1 MDALLEDGLRNRRD
15 GDEARRVR
23 QACGIALRAEDGD
36 FVVRRAE
43 GLHALVCLLA
53 IVERRCH
60 AMEAQ
65 EGVCYVFGFRPDAS
79 LDAVVRFDMAIDC
92 GEG

>member
-1 MDALLEDGLRNRRD
+1 VGQSRSIS
-15 GDEARRVR
+15 VW
-23 QACGIALRAEDGD
+23 AEDGD
-36 FVVRRAE
+36 LVVRRAE

-65 EGVCYVFGFRPDAS
+65 VWVCYVFGLRPDAS
-79 LDAVVRFDMAIDC
+79 LDAVVGFDMAIDC

>member
-15 GDEARRVR
+15 GDEGRRVC
-23 QACGIALRAEDGD
+23 QSCSIALGAEDGD
-36 FVVRRAE
+36 LVVRGAE
-43 GLHALVCLLA
+43 SLHALVCLLA

-65 EGVCYVFGFRPDAS
+65 EGVCYIFGFRPDAS